1 MRIVFM
7 GTPEFAVPS
16 LRRMVAAEDGFD
28 VVLVVTGQDKP
39 RRKQHD
45 KPESSPVKKA
55 ALELGLNVYET
66 DDPSSTAFSD
76 AVAAAMPEVI
86 VVAAFRILPPE
97 VYNLASSGA
106 FNLHASLLP
115 AYRGAAPVNWAIIRG
130 ETVTG
135 ITTFFLQERV
145 DTGSIILT
153 REVPLLPEDNATT
166 LAGRLSEEGA
176 SLVVDTLRAI
186 ASGSVRLRQQ
196 DDRLASKAPKLTRE
210 NTRIRWDSPSSDLCN
225 FIRGLA
231 MKPAAWTTFNGKN
244 MKVFRAAHAGDNQA
258 GGGEPGTVLIY
269 DGRLLV
275 SAGDGWIEI
284 LQLQLEGK
292 KIMDASEFL
301 RGFRQNEYPQPLVLV

>member
-16 LRRMVAAEDGFD
+16 LRLIASEQYGFD

-39 RRKQHD
+39 RRKKHAA
-45 KPESSPVKKA
+45 PEPTPVKKA
-55 ALELGLNVYET
+55 AIELDLPVYET
-66 DDPSSTAFSD
+66 DDPSSPAFAH
-76 AVAAAMPEVI
+76 AVAAASPDVI

-97 VYNLASSGA
+97 VYKLARFGT

-135 ITTFFLQERV
+135 ITTFFLQDRV
-145 DTGSIILT
+145 DTGNIILA
-153 REVPLLPEDNATT
+153 REVPVLPEDNATT
-166 LAGRLSEEGA
+166 LAEKLSEEGA
-176 SLVVDTLRAI
+176 SLVVETLRLI
-186 ASGSVRLRQQ
+186 ASGAVSVRRQ
-196 DDRLASKAPKLTRE
+196 DGRFASKAPKLTRE
-210 NTRIRWDSPSSDLCN
+210 NTRIRWDSPASELCN

-231 MKPAAWTTFNGKN
+231 MKPAAWTMLDGKS
-244 MKVFRAAHAGDNQA
+244 MKVYRAVHAGDNQE
-258 GGGEPGTVLIY
+258 GQGVPGTVLIY

-275 SAGDGWIEI
+275 SAVDGWIEI

-301 RGFRQNEYPQPLVLV
+301 RGFRLDEYPQPLVLL